1 MDIAEKVNKKKQ
13 DDTTLQLIFDY
24 VVKQKY
30 PENTSRNQKANIR
43 KQSKLYAAKS
53 GQLYYK
59 HSSGRKQDSGRV
71 LSERGTGLEMCWCL
85 HTIRLCRSFAEAQLL
100 TVRPS
105 KGGGSFETGGGHL
118 NLGSDDPGGGYVEWE
133 GGGVT

>member
-30 PENTSRNQKANIR
+30 PENTSRNQNANIR
-43 KQSKLYAAKS
+43 KQSKLYVAKS

-59 HSSGRKQDSGRV
+59 HSSGRKQDSGRCMP
-71 LSERGTGLEMCWCL
+71 LFS
-85 HTIRLCRSFAEAQLL
+85 
-100 TVRPS
+100 
-105 KGGGSFETGGGHL
+105 
-118 NLGSDDPGGGYVEWE
+118 
-133 GGGVT
+133 